1 MTERYITITN
11 IGMIGIIDTKEN
23 NKTIDD
29 FLKDL
34 EQEYR
39 DNGAGYNVFIAKE
52 IAQDEYMK
60 YLHENIMT
68 PHQIVNELNNYEKV
82 TQALEEKTND
92 LYIKALE
99 NVRDLNILE
108 IAIEKVQKDYDNV
121 PIVQEAIEK
130 IIMTKRELK

>member
-1 MTERYITITN
+1 
-11 IGMIGIIDTKEN
+11 MIGIIDTKEN
-23 NKTIDD
+23 NKTFDD

-34 EQEYR
+34 EQEYC

-68 PHQIVNELNNYEKV
+68 PHQIVNELNSYEKV
-82 TQALEEKTND
+82 TQTLEEKTNY

-108 IAIEKVQKDYDNV
+108 KAIEKVQKDYDNV

>member
-1 MTERYITITN
+1 MTQ
-11 IGMIGIIDTKEN
+11 KKN

-39 DNGAGYNVFIAKE
+39 DNGAGYNVFLAKE
-52 IAQDEYMK
+52 ISQDEYMK

-68 PHQIVNELNNYEKV
+68 PHQIVNELNEYEKV
-82 TQALEEKTND
+82 TQSLEEKTND

-99 NVRDLNILE
+99 HLDDLNKLE
-108 IAIEKVQKDYDNV
+108 IAIEKVKEDYINV

-130 IIMTKRELK
+130 ISMTKRELK

>member
-39 DNGAGYNVFIAKE
+39 DNGAGYNVFLAKE
-52 IAQDEYMK
+52 ISQDEYMK

-68 PHQIVNELNNYEKV
+68 PHQIVNELNEYEKV
-82 TQALEEKTND
+82 TQSLEEKTND

-99 NVRDLNILE
+99 HLDDLNKLE
-108 IAIEKVQKDYDNV
+108 IAIEKVKEDYINV

-130 IIMTKRELK
+130 ISMTKRELK